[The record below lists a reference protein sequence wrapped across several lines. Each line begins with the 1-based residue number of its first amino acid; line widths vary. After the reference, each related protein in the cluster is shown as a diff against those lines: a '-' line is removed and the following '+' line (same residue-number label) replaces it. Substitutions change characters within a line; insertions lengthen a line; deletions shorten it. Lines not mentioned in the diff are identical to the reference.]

1 MEGKT
6 RCESGIKIHWHTSTI
21 FFGDAAKKEV
31 YTDIP
36 RFCWGLIRVI
46 TQNPDA

>member
-21 FFGDAAKKEV
+21 FLEMQQRKRFTQTYQDFVGD
-31 YTDIP
+31 
-36 RFCWGLIRVI
+36 
-46 TQNPDA
+46 